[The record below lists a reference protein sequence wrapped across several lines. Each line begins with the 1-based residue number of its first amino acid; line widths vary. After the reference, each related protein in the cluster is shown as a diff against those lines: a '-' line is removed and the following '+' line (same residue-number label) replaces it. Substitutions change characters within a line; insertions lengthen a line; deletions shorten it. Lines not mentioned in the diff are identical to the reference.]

1 MAALAAALALAGCG
15 SEKPAR
21 PVSVDEVPVAA
32 APVRRPDST
41 VLARRLAREIASP
54 WPDHQDGYGRYKGNV
69 RGFTRYGESVLGYDL
84 IAVGLREGNRRMVAS
99 GLKAVTFAIEAFPY
113 QKADSNFENLAVT
126 LAYEL
131 AESRLRADPRYRK
144 VRAALAGATWQ
155 RVRLSRLPNLSF
167 YGNHWLVEA
176 VYVLEL
182 QRTGLS
188 SSDPNA
194 ILGGD
199 RARSRA
205 LAEDLVNRRLVEPD
219 ARRHRHQRGRA
230 ARCCCQTRPRTR

>member
-1 MAALAAALALAGCG
+1 MR
-15 SEKPAR
+15 SR
-21 PVSVDEVPVAA
+21 PS
-32 APVRRPDST
+32 
-41 VLARRLAREIASP
+41 
-54 WPDHQDGYGRYKGNV
+54 
-69 RGFTRYGESVLGYDL
+69 
-84 IAVGLREGNRRMVAS
+84 
-99 GLKAVTFAIEAFPY
+99 PY

-126 LAYEL
+126 LAYKL

-144 VRAALAGATWQ
+144 VRGRWQ
-155 RVRLSRLPNLSF
+155 AYLERVRLSRLPNLSF

-205 LAEDLVNRRLVEPD
+205 LAEDLVNRRLVNLMRNDTVISGGEPTLLLSD
-219 ARRHRHQRGRA
+219 PPENPLTYQGLSFGMYARAPA
-230 ARCCCQTRPRTR
+230 ARPKGHSAGAHGAAQGGQRVVAPGGSRR